1 MFAGRLASPGGSII
15 EVARAAGAA
24 PPPHSPR
31 PPDLLLEGLAVHF
44 TQGYATALPLLRQA
58 LAAASTGTSADEEPH
73 WYWLACVAAYHV
85 WDDVGWELLSQRYIR
100 LVRQTGAL
108 TELPL
113 ALDRRAR
120 PLLFAGE
127 LTAASA
133 LLDETRTVE
142 EAIGSAP
149 WPYGALSLAAFR
161 GQEASAAELIKDL
174 MQDATRRG
182 EGLGITAAEW
192 ANAVLSN
199 GLGRYE
205 AAMAA
210 AQRATAYHGDLG
222 FSNWALVELVEAAAR
237 SGMTEAAAG
246 AYRRLTAMT
255 SLAGTDWAL
264 GLAARSRAL
273 LSEGDEADGCYREAI
288 ARLGRTWLRV
298 DLARAHLLYGEW
310 LRREQR
316 RRDAREQLGTAW
328 EMLEAMEV
336 GGFAERARREL
347 QATGETAGRRASAS
361 GGAELT
367 AQEAQIARLAR
378 AGGTNPEI
386 AARLFLSP
394 RTVQYHL
401 GKVFTKLGISSRSQ
415 LRQVLG
421 D

>member
-1 MFAGRLASPGGSII
+1 
-15 EVARAAGAA
+15 
-24 PPPHSPR
+24 
-31 PPDLLLEGLAVHF
+31 
-44 TQGYATALPLLRQA
+44 
-58 LAAASTGTSADEEPH
+58 
-73 WYWLACVAAYHV
+73 
-85 WDDVGWELLSQRYIR
+85 VGWELLSHRYIR

-108 TELPL
+108 TDLPL

-120 PLLFAGE
+120 SLLFAGE
-127 LTAASA
+127 LTAVSA

-149 WPYGALSLAAFR
+149 WPYGALGLAAFR
-161 GQEASAAELIKDL
+161 GHEGSAAELIKAL

-222 FSNWALVELVEAAAR
+222 FSNWALVELVEAAVR

-246 AYRRLTAMT
+246 ACRRLTAMT
-255 SLAGTDWAL
+255 SIAGTDWAL

-273 LSEGDEADGCYREAI
+273 LSKGDEADDRYREAI
-288 ARLGRTWLRV
+288 GRLGRTWLRV

-328 EMLEAMEV
+328 EMLEAMGV

-347 QATGETAGRRASAS
+347 QATGETPGRRASAS

-378 AGGTNPEI
+378 AGCTNPEI
-386 AARLFLSP
+386 GAQLFLSP

-415 LRQVLG
+415 LHQVLR